1 MTAPSPLIPVE
12 EARDRL
18 LAALQPVGTEE
29 IPVRAGLGRVL
40 AQPVTARLT
49 QPPAAVSAMD
59 GWAVRHADLAVGAV
73 LRQVGYVP
81 AGQGFEGRVG
91 PGETVRVFTGAP
103 IPDGADTVVI
113 QEDADQAGSQVTVRA
128 APARGRHIRRAGLD
142 FSVGDLGLDD
152 GRRLTVRDLALAAA
166 MNHPWLV
173 VRRRPRVA
181 ILATGDEVVRPGDPV
196 GPNQIVSAN
205 AIALA
210 ALVEAAG
217 GEATLLGIAPDD
229 EAALGGY
236 LDSARGHDLLVTT
249 GGASVGAHDLV
260 QPGLA
265 RRGLV
270 VDFWKIGM
278 RPGKPLMFGQVDRMP
293 VLGLPG
299 NPVSTL
305 VCGLLFLRPAVDRLQ
320 GLPAAAPATEA
331 MPLAVD
337 MAAND
342 SRQDYVRARFVDRG
356 ADGRAIEPMPIQ
368 DSSMISVLAHCDGLI
383 VRPPRAPAAPA
394 GSPVPV
400 LRLDSGAV

>member
-1 MTAPSPLIPVE
+1 MTTAPLMPVE
-12 EARDRL
+12 AALQRL
-18 LAALQPVGTEE
+18 LAVLQPVGVEE
-29 IPVRAGLGRVL
+29 IPLRAGLGRVL
-40 AQPVTARLT
+40 AEDIVARLT
-49 QPPAAVSAMD
+49 QPPAALSAMD
-59 GWAVRHADLAVGAV
+59 GWAVRHADVAVGAV

-81 AGQGFEGRVG
+81 AGQSFQGRVG

-113 QEDADQAGSQVTVRA
+113 QEDADQDGDRVTLRA
-128 APARGRHIRRAGLD
+128 APALGRHIRRAGLD
-142 FSVGDLGLDD
+142 FTAGDPGLAA

-205 AIALA
+205 AVALA

-229 EAALGGY
+229 EAALGRY
-236 LDSARGHDLLVTT
+236 LDAARGHDLLVTT

-270 VDFWKIGM
+270 VDFWKIAM
-278 RPGKPLMFGQVDRMP
+278 RPGKPLMFGQVGGMP

-305 VCGLLFLRPAVDRLQ
+305 VCGLLFLRPALDRLQ
-320 GLPAAAPATEA
+320 DLPASAPATA
-331 MPLAVD
+331 DLPLAVD

-342 SRQDYVRARFVDRG
+342 GRQDYVRARLVAGPDG
-356 ADGRAIEPMPIQ
+356 ARIAPMPVQ
-368 DSSMISVLAHCDGLI
+368 DSSMISALARADGLI
-383 VRPPRAPAAPA
+383 VRPPRAPAAAA
-394 GSPVPV
+394 GTPVPV
-400 LRLDSGAV
+400 IRLDAGPV